1 MAYDYEKLDI
11 MDNDVTT
18 GDYVF
23 KESIQRLID
32 DQTLDINYCIILCI
46 NFYYFLIHDYTPKQY
61 EQKEIDDIRSKLSLI
76 KKLITDKLKDSNY
89 HDTFIIGNIAIGIEN
104 LYFTGNDKT
113 KIDQIK
119 DAAIYAIK
127 KLKGIPA
134 AS

>member
-1 MAYDYEKLDI
+1 MAYEYEKLDI
-11 MDNDVTT
+11 IDKDVR

-32 DQTLDINYCIILCI
+32 DQTLDMNYCIILCI

-61 EQKEIDDIRSKLSLI
+61 EQEEIDNIRSKLSLI

-89 HDTFIIGNIAIGIEN
+89 RDTFISNIVIGIEN
-104 LYFTGNDKT
+104 LYFTGTDKT

-119 DAAIYAIK
+119 DAAIDAIK
-127 KLKGIPA
+127 KLKGNLA
-134 AS
+134 AP

>member
-1 MAYDYEKLDI
+1 MAYEYEKLDI
-11 MDNDVTT
+11 MDKDVT

-61 EQKEIDDIRSKLSLI
+61 EQEEIDNIRSKLSLI

-89 HDTFIIGNIAIGIEN
+89 RDTFISNIAIGIEN
-104 LYFTGNDKT
+104 LYFTGTDKT

-119 DAAIYAIK
+119 DAAIDAIK
-127 KLKGIPA
+127 KLKGILA
-134 AS
+134 AP